1 VGNNED
7 NIMARDLKAS
17 HHHEDTRCVLPES
30 YSAEGGRCP
39 SVASDGTNKTSGTK
53 MRKRQLQC
61 LEESVEENKKIRKL
75 LTASI
80 RGDSLRNCADALRN
94 EIRSIES
101 HEIANAQLLS
111 NCLEREDSQN
121 NLRRTYKLQ
130 HCKAAGNPDE
140 QEILVR
146 IMEDISENL
155 ASFSSEIATIRD
167 KATALSERATFAH
180 PRETFAHLREWRHQ
194 RQIRKRSSSF
204 RLSIIY
210 DTRQVH
216 IMVLV
221 SMLAYP
227 RHVAWTA

>member
-7 NIMARDLKAS
+7 NLMARDLKAS

-30 YSAEGGRCP
+30 YCAEGGRCP

-61 LEESVEENKKIRKL
+61 LEESAEENKKIRKL

-167 KATALSERATFAH
+167 KATALSEELFAKQH
-180 PRETFAHLREWRHQ
+180 RLLTYEQ
-194 RQIRKRSSSF
+194 RLLIHEKRLLIYENGDINDKYERDRRRSGSASSTT
-204 RLSIIY
+204 RDRSI
-210 DTRQVH
+210 
-216 IMVLV
+216 
-221 SMLAYP
+221 
-227 RHVAWTA
+227 